1 MKRTISALL
10 AALLLALLAVS
21 AAAVIPFP
29 GTDLLRV
36 TQDGKPVAGAQVD
49 LYRTDRYGDN
59 DTYLGTYTTDVDGMV
74 TASHLTTGEYYWQD
88 PSIVIEAPFRIT
100 GSGFVRTALE
110 LPVSVSKTVTFLGGE
125 YTITADLSG
134 GCLGE
139 LNSYGTLYL
148 YSGLSADLQIC
159 NGFLEDQEEYEVHAA
174 DCRNAEI
181 YKEEDGLIMSAS
193 TGEYGSV
200 TYIFP
205 VADGVYYRLVIDN
218 TVDAESVLAR
228 VTVTPS
234 AAAAD

>member
-10 AALLLALLAVS
+10 AALLLTLLAVS

-29 GTDLLRV
+29 GTDILRV
-36 TQDGKPVAGAQVD
+36 TQDGKPVAGAQLD
-49 LYRTDRYGDN
+49 LYRTDRYGDD
-59 DTYLGTYTTDVDGMV
+59 DTYIGTYTTDADGMV

-88 PSIVIEAPFRIT
+88 PSIVIKAPFMIT
-100 GSGFVRTALE
+100 GPGFVHTDVE
-110 LPVSVSKTVTFLGGE
+110 LPVSISKTVTFLGDE
-125 YTITADLSG
+125 YTIRADLSG
-134 GCLGE
+134 GYLGE

-148 YSGLSADLQIC
+148 YSGLSTDMQIC

-174 DCRNAEI
+174 DCRNAKI
-181 YKEEDGLIMSAS
+181 YKEKDGLIMSAD

-200 TYIFP
+200 TYIFT

-234 AAAAD
+234 AVEAD